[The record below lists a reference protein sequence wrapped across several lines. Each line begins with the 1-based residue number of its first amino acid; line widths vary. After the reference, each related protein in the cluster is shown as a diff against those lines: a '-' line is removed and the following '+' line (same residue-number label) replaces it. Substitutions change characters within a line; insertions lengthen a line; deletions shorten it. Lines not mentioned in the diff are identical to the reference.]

1 MKYNFFSHF
10 FSQIFLIYIKMT
22 RKASAKYYQKNKEK
36 IEKTSGE
43 RYQILTEGER
53 NRKKEY
59 GCEWCK
65 NLSED
70 EKQKLVE

>member
-1 MKYNFFSHF
+1 
-10 FSQIFLIYIKMT
+10 MT

-59 GCEWCK
+59 GCE
-65 NLSED
+65 
-70 EKQKLVE
+70 